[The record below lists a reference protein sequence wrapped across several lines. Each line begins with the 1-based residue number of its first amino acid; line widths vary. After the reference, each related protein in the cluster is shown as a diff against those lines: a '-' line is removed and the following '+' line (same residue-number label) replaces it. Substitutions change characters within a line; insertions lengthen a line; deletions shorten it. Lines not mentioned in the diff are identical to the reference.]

1 MKHPKI
7 KLSIEEQLANKIAGI
22 AAVEMRTLTQQL
34 AYWVATY
41 EAKNGMVTP
50 KAVDLTQK
58 KERKPMLISPERR
71 AQMREQGLKLAIAAK
86 AKADARRAGAN
97 GLAH

>member
-22 AAVEMRTLTQQL
+22 AAVEMRTLPQQL
-34 AYWVATY
+34 AYWAASY
-41 EAKNGMVTP
+41 EAKNGVVAPKQVEAGKRRKAMV
-50 KAVDLTQK
+50 V
-58 KERKPMLISPERR
+58 SPERR

>member
-22 AAVEMRTLTQQL
+22 AAVEMRTFTQQL
-34 AYWVATY
+34 AYWVGIY
-41 EAKNGMVTP
+41 EAKNGVVAP
-50 KAVDLTQK
+50 KQAEVAKHRRAVVV
-58 KERKPMLISPERR
+58 SPERR
-71 AQMREQGLKLAIAAK
+71 AQMREQGLRLAVAAK